1 MSLENSSEAKIYLS
15 NSALDADITMSC
27 CSDVK
32 VIEIEHENERE
43 HVLPTHFSYKL
54 KDGKLE
60 VKEVDMGF
68 EWFKKL

>member
-1 MSLENSSEAKIYLS
+1 MSLENNSEIKIYLS
-15 NSALDADITMSC
+15 NNALNTEIIMSC
-27 CSDVK
+27 CSDTK

-54 KDGKLE
+54 KGEKME

-68 EWFKKL
+68 E

>member
-1 MSLENSSEAKIYLS
+1 MSLENNSEVKVYLS
-15 NSALDADITMSC
+15 NQALNTEITMNC

-54 KDGKLE
+54 KDGKME
-60 VKEVDMGF
+60 VHEVDMGF
-68 EWFKKL
+68 E